1 MAKVDLKAFTAELA
15 NELGATVDDRV
26 GDWNGV
32 MDTADGLRLR
42 LQVTQPGDKGCVRAW
57 LKRGQAF
64 PGDTIPCGEIGA
76 TFTRGAVAVAKD
88 VERRLLPEAR
98 KAADNARAN
107 WAKLD
112 NETECLKRL
121 ADELRAAGAEVEL
134 IDAGKS
140 AQRLSIRKS
149 NLLTKTQGGTLVQAT
164 VSSGGSVTFERVWL
178 YDPADKM
185 DKLKAIL
192 ALVD

>member
-1 MAKVDLKAFTAELA
+1 MAQVDLKAFTAELA
-15 NELGATVDDRV
+15 AELGATVGDSAA
-26 GDWNGV
+26 DWNGV
-32 MDTADGLRLR
+32 MDTADGLRL
-42 LQVTQPGDKGCVRAW
+42 QVTQSGDKGCVRAW
-57 LKRGQAF
+57 LERGQAF

-76 TFTRGAVAVAKD
+76 TFTRGPVAVAKD

-98 KAADNARAN
+98 KLAGNARDN

-121 ADELRAAGAEVEL
+121 ADELRAAGAEVTFVDE
-134 IDAGKS
+134 GKS

-164 VSSGGSVTFERVWL
+164 VSGGGSVTVERVWL
-178 YDPADKM
+178 YGPADKL

-192 ALVD
+192 ALAD

>member
-1 MAKVDLKAFTAELA
+1 MAQVDLKAFTAELA
-15 NELGATVDDRV
+15 AELGATVDDSV
-26 GDWNGV
+26 GV
-32 MDTADGLRLR
+32 METADGLRL
-42 LQVTQPGDKGCVRAW
+42 QVTQSGNKGCVRAW
-57 LKRGQAF
+57 LRRGQAF
-64 PGDTIPCGEIGA
+64 PGDAIPCGEIGA

-98 KAADNARAN
+98 KLAGNARDN

-121 ADELRAAGAEVEL
+121 ADELRAAGAEVTFVDE
-134 IDAGKS
+134 GKS

-149 NLLTKTQGGTLVQAT
+149 NMLHKPTGGTLVQAT
-164 VSSGGSVTFERVWL
+164 VSGGGSVTVERVWL
-178 YDPADKM
+178 YDHADKM

>member
-1 MAKVDLKAFTAELA
+1 MAQVDLKSFTAELA
-15 NELGATVDDRV
+15 AELGATVDGSD

-32 MDTADGLRLR
+32 METADGLRL
-42 LQVTQPGDKGCVRAW
+42 QVAQSGNRGCVRAW

-64 PGDTIPCGEIGA
+64 PGDIIPCGEIGA

-98 KAADNARAN
+98 KLAGNARDN

-121 ADELRAAGAEVEL
+121 ADELRAAGAEVKL

-140 AQRLSIRKS
+140 AQRLSVRKS
-149 NLLTKTQGGTLVQAT
+149 NLSTKTQGGTLVQAT
-164 VSSGGSVTFERVWL
+164 VSGVGSVTVERVWL
-178 YDPADKM
+178 CDSADKM

>member
-1 MAKVDLKAFTAELA
+1 MAQVDLKAFTAELA
-15 NELGATVDDRV
+15 NELGATVYGSV

-32 MDTADGLRLR
+32 METADGLRL
-42 LQVTQPGDKGCVRAW
+42 QVTQSGNKGCVRAW
-57 LKRGQAF
+57 LRRGQAF

-98 KAADNARAN
+98 KLAGNARDN

-121 ADELRAAGAEVEL
+121 ADELRAAGADVTLVDE
-134 IDAGKS
+134 GKP

-149 NLLTKTQGGTLVQAT
+149 NLSTKTQGGTLVQAT
-164 VSSGGSVTFERVWL
+164 VSSGGSVTVERMWL
-178 YDPADKM
+178 YDPVDKM

-192 ALVD
+192 AIVD

>member
-1 MAKVDLKAFTAELA
+1 MAQVDLKAFTAELA
-15 NELGATVDDRV
+15 AELGATVADSV

-32 MDTADGLRLR
+32 METADGLRL
-42 LQVTQPGDKGCVRAW
+42 QVTQSGNKGCVRAW
-57 LKRGQAF
+57 LRRGQAF

-98 KAADNARAN
+98 KLAGNARDN

-121 ADELRAAGAEVEL
+121 ADELRREGADVTLVDE
-134 IDAGKS
+134 GRS

-149 NLLTKTQGGTLVQAT
+149 NLSTKTQGGTLVQAT
-164 VSSGGSVTFERVWL
+164 VSSGGSVTVERFWL
-178 YDPADKM
+178 YDPAYKM

>member
-1 MAKVDLKAFTAELA
+1 MAQVDLKAFTAELA
-15 NELGATVDDRV
+15 AELGATVDDSV

-32 MDTADGLRLR
+32 METADGLRL
-42 LQVTQPGDKGCVRAW
+42 QVTQSGNKGCVRAW
-57 LKRGQAF
+57 LRRGQAF

-76 TFTRGAVAVAKD
+76 TFTRGAAAVAKD

-98 KAADNARAN
+98 KLAGNARDN

-121 ADELRAAGAEVEL
+121 ADELRAAGAEVTFVDE
-134 IDAGKS
+134 GKS
-140 AQRLSIRKS
+140 AQRLYIRKS
-149 NLLTKTQGGTLVQAT
+149 NMMHKPTGGTLVQAT
-164 VSSGGSVTFERVWL
+164 VSSGGSVTVERVWL
-178 YDPADKM
+178 YDHADKM

>member
-1 MAKVDLKAFTAELA
+1 MAQVDLKAFTAELA
-15 NELGATVDDRV
+15 NELGATVY
-26 GDWNGV
+26 GSAADWNGIIN
-32 MDTADGLRLR
+32 TADGLRL
-42 LQVTQPGDKGCVRAW
+42 QVVQPNLIRAW

-64 PGDTIPCGEIGA
+64 PGDMISCGEIGA

-98 KAADNARAN
+98 KLADNARAN

-149 NLLTKTQGGTLVQAT
+149 NLSTKTQGGTLVQAT
-164 VSSGGSVTFERVWL
+164 VSSGGSVTVERVWL

>member
-1 MAKVDLKAFTAELA
+1 MAQVDLKAFTAELA
-15 NELGATVDDRV
+15 AELGATVDDSV

-32 MDTADGLRLR
+32 METADGLRM
-42 LQVTQPGDKGCVRAW
+42 QVTQSGNKGCVRAW

-98 KAADNARAN
+98 KLAGNARDN

-149 NLLTKTQGGTLVQAT
+149 NLSTKTQGGTLVQAT
-164 VSSGGSVTFERVWL
+164 VSSGGSVTVERVWL
-178 YDPADKM
+178 YDPADNM

>member
-1 MAKVDLKAFTAELA
+1 MAQADLKAFTAELA
-15 NELGATVDDRV
+15 NELGATVDDSV

-32 MDTADGLRLR
+32 MDTADGLRL
-42 LQVTQPGDKGCVRAW
+42 QVTQFGDKGCVRAW
-57 LKRGQAF
+57 LKRSRAF
-64 PGDTIPCGEIGA
+64 PGDTIPCAAIRA

-98 KAADNARAN
+98 KLADNARAN

-121 ADELRAAGAEVEL
+121 ADELRREGADVTLVDE
-134 IDAGKS
+134 GRP

-149 NLLTKTQGGTLVQAT
+149 NLSTKTQGGTLVQAT
-164 VSSGGSVTFERVWL
+164 VSSGGSVTVERVWL
-178 YDPADKM
+178 YGPADKM

>member
-1 MAKVDLKAFTAELA
+1 MAQADLKAFTAELA
-15 NELGATVDDRV
+15 NELGATVD
-26 GDWNGV
+26 GSAADWNGII
-32 MDTADGLRLR
+32 DTADGLRLR
-42 LQVTQPGDKGCVRAW
+42 VTQSGDKGCVRAW
-57 LKRGQAF
+57 LKRGRAF

-98 KAADNARAN
+98 KLAGNARDN

-121 ADELRAAGAEVEL
+121 ADELRAAGAEVTFVDE
-134 IDAGKS
+134 GRS

-149 NLLTKTQGGTLVQAT
+149 NMLHKPTGGTLVQAT
-164 VSSGGSVTFERVWL
+164 VSGGGSVTVERVWL
-178 YDPADKM
+178 YDHADKM

-192 ALVD
+192 ALAD

>member
-1 MAKVDLKAFTAELA
+1 MAQVDLKAFTAELA
-15 NELGATVDDRV
+15 AELGATVDDSV
-26 GDWNGV
+26 GDWIGV
-32 MDTADGLRLR
+32 METADGLRL
-42 LQVTQPGDKGCVRAW
+42 QVTQSGNKGCVRAW

-98 KAADNARAN
+98 KLAGNARDN

-140 AQRLSIRKS
+140 AQRLSVRKS
-149 NLLTKTQGGTLVQAT
+149 NLSTKTQGGTLVQAT
-164 VSSGGSVTFERVWL
+164 VSSVGSVTVERVWL
-178 YDPADKM
+178 YDSADKM
-185 DKLKAIL
+185 DKLKSIL

>member
-1 MAKVDLKAFTAELA
+1 MAQVDLKAFTAELA
-15 NELGATVDDRV
+15 AELGATVADSV

-32 MDTADGLRLR
+32 METADGLRL
-42 LQVTQPGDKGCVRAW
+42 QVTQSGNKGCVRAW
-57 LKRGQAF
+57 LRRGQAF

-98 KAADNARAN
+98 KLADNARDN

-149 NLLTKTQGGTLVQAT
+149 NLSTKTQGGTLVQAT
-164 VSSGGSVTFERVWL
+164 VSSVGSVTVERVWMC
-178 YDPADKM
+178 DPADKM

>member
-1 MAKVDLKAFTAELA
+1 MAQVDLKAFTAELA
-15 NELGATVDDRV
+15 AELGATVDDSV

-32 MDTADGLRLR
+32 METADGLRL
-42 LQVTQPGDKGCVRAW
+42 QVTQSGNKGCVRAW

-98 KAADNARAN
+98 KLADNARAN

-121 ADELRAAGAEVEL
+121 ADELRAAGAGVEL

-149 NLLTKTQGGTLVQAT
+149 NLSTKTQGGTLVQAT
-164 VSSGGSVTFERVWL
+164 VSSGGSVTVERVWL
-178 YDPADKM
+178 YGPADKM

>member
-1 MAKVDLKAFTAELA
+1 MAQVDLKAFTAELA
-15 NELGATVDDRV
+15 NELGATVDDSAA
-26 GDWNGV
+26 DWNGIIN
-32 MDTADGLRLR
+32 TADGLRL
-42 LQVTQPGDKGCVRAW
+42 QVTQSGDKGCVRAW

-64 PGDTIPCGEIGA
+64 PGDMISCGEIGA

-98 KAADNARAN
+98 KLADNARAN

-112 NETECLKRL
+112 NETDCLKRL
-121 ADELRAAGAEVEL
+121 ADELRAAGAEVTFVDE
-134 IDAGKS
+134 GKS

-149 NLLTKTQGGTLVQAT
+149 NMLHKPTGGTLVQAT
-164 VSSGGSVTFERVWL
+164 VSGEGSVTVERVWL
-178 YDPADKM
+178 CDPADKM

>member
-1 MAKVDLKAFTAELA
+1 MAQVDLKAFTAELA
-15 NELGATVDDRV
+15 AELGATVDDSV

-32 MDTADGLRLR
+32 METADGLRL
-42 LQVTQPGDKGCVRAW
+42 QVTQSGNKGCVRAW
-57 LKRGQAF
+57 LRRGQAF

-98 KAADNARAN
+98 KLAGNARDN

-121 ADELRAAGAEVEL
+121 ADELRAAGAEVTFVDE
-134 IDAGKS
+134 GKS

-149 NLLTKTQGGTLVQAT
+149 NTMHKPTGGTLVQAT
-164 VSSGGSVTFERVWL
+164 VSSGGSVTVERMWL
-178 YDPADKM
+178 YDPVDKM

>member
-1 MAKVDLKAFTAELA
+1 MAQVDLKAFTAELA
-15 NELGATVDDRV
+15 NELGATVY
-26 GDWNGV
+26 GSAADWNGIIN
-32 MDTADGLRLR
+32 TADGLRL
-42 LQVTQPGDKGCVRAW
+42 QVTQSGNKGCVRAW

-98 KAADNARAN
+98 KLAGNARDN

-121 ADELRAAGAEVEL
+121 ADELRAAGAEVTFVDE
-134 IDAGKS
+134 GKS

-149 NLLTKTQGGTLVQAT
+149 NMLHKPTGCMLVQAT
-164 VSSGGSVTFERVWL
+164 VSGGGSVTVERAWL
-178 YDPADKM
+178 YDHADKM

>member
-1 MAKVDLKAFTAELA
+1 MAQFDLKAFTAELA
-15 NELGATVDDRV
+15 AELGATVDDSV

-32 MDTADGLRLR
+32 METADGLRL
-42 LQVTQPGDKGCVRAW
+42 QVTVSSNNGCVRAW
-57 LKRGQAF
+57 LERGQAF

-98 KAADNARAN
+98 KLAGNARDN

-121 ADELRAAGAEVEL
+121 ADELRAAGADVTLVDE
-134 IDAGKS
+134 GKP

-149 NLLTKTQGGTLVQAT
+149 NLLAKTQGGTLVQAT
-164 VSSGGSVTFERVWL
+164 VSSGGSVTVERMWL
-178 YDPADKM
+178 YDPVDKM

>member
-15 NELGATVDDRV
+15 NELGATVD
-26 GDWNGV
+26 GSAADWNGII
-32 MDTADGLRLR
+32 DTADGLRL
-42 LQVTQPGDKGCVRAW
+42 QVTQSGDKGCVRAW

-64 PGDTIPCGEIGA
+64 PGDTISCGEIGA
-76 TFTRGAVAVAKD
+76 TFTRGAVAVAND

-112 NETECLKRL
+112 NETDCLKRL
-121 ADELRAAGAEVEL
+121 ADELRAACADVTLVDE
-134 IDAGKS
+134 GKP

-164 VSSGGSVTFERVWL
+164 VSSGGSVTVERMWL
-178 YDPADKM
+178 YDPVDKM

>member
-15 NELGATVDDRV
+15 NELGATVDDSV

-32 MDTADGLRLR
+32 MDTVDGLRLE
-42 LQVTQPGDKGCVRAW
+42 VTQSGDKGCVRAW

-64 PGDTIPCGEIGA
+64 PGDTIPCSGIGA

-98 KAADNARAN
+98 KVADNARAN
-107 WAKLD
+107 WARLD
-112 NETECLKRL
+112 NETYCLKLL
-121 ADELRAAGAEVEL
+121 ADELRAAGADVTLVDE
-134 IDAGKS
+134 GKL

-149 NLLTKTQGGTLVQAT
+149 NLSTKTQGGTLVQAT
-164 VSSGGSVTFERVWL
+164 VSSGGSVTVERIWL

>member
-1 MAKVDLKAFTAELA
+1 MAQVDLKAFTEILA
-15 NELGATVDDRV
+15 YELGATVDDSAA
-26 GDWNGV
+26 DWNGII
-32 MDTADGLRLR
+32 DTAEGLR
-42 LQVTQPGDKGCVRAW
+42 LQVTQSGNKGCVRAW

-98 KAADNARAN
+98 KLAGNARDN

-121 ADELRAAGAEVEL
+121 ADELRAAGAEVTFVDE
-134 IDAGKS
+134 GKS
-140 AQRLSIRKS
+140 AQRLYIRKS
-149 NLLTKTQGGTLVQAT
+149 NMMHKPTGGTLVQAT
-164 VSSGGSVTFERVWL
+164 VSSGGSVTVERVWL
-178 YDPADKM
+178 YDHADKM

>member
-15 NELGATVDDRV
+15 NELGAAVDDSV

-32 MDTADGLRLR
+32 METADGLRL
-42 LQVTQPGDKGCVRAW
+42 QVTQSGNKGCVRAW
-57 LKRGQAF
+57 LRRGQAF

-98 KAADNARAN
+98 KLAGNARDN

-121 ADELRAAGAEVEL
+121 ADELRAAGAEVTFVDE
-134 IDAGKS
+134 GKS

-149 NLLTKTQGGTLVQAT
+149 NMLHKPTGGTLVQAT
-164 VSSGGSVTFERVWL
+164 VSSGGSVTVERVWL

-185 DKLKAIL
+185 GKLKAIL
-192 ALVD
+192 ALAD

>member
-1 MAKVDLKAFTAELA
+1 MDKAELKAFTAELA
-15 NELGATVDDRV
+15 NEIGATVDDSAA
-26 GDWNGV
+26 DWNGTI
-32 MDTADGLRLR
+32 DTADGLRL
-42 LQVTQPGDKGCVRAW
+42 QVTQSGDKGCVRAW

-64 PGDTIPCGEIGA
+64 PSDTIPCGEIGA

-98 KAADNARAN
+98 KLADNARAN

-121 ADELRAAGAEVEL
+121 ADELRREGADVTLVDE
-134 IDAGKS
+134 GKS

-149 NLLTKTQGGTLVQAT
+149 NLSTKTQGGTLVQAT
-164 VSSGGSVTFERVWL
+164 VSSGGSVTVQRVWL
-178 YDPADKM
+178 YDPAGKM

>member
-1 MAKVDLKAFTAELA
+1 MAQADLKAFTEILA
-15 NELGATVDDRV
+15 YELGATVDDSAA
-26 GDWNGV
+26 DWNGII
-32 MDTADGLRLR
+32 DTADGLRL
-42 LQVTQPGDKGCVRAW
+42 QVTQSGDKGCVRAW

-98 KAADNARAN
+98 KLAGNARDN

-121 ADELRAAGAEVEL
+121 ADELRREGADVTLVDE
-134 IDAGKS
+134 GKS

-149 NLLTKTQGGTLVQAT
+149 NLSTKTQGGTLVQAT
-164 VSSGGSVTFERVWL
+164 VSSGGIVTVERVWL
-178 YDPADKM
+178 YNPADKM

>member
-15 NELGATVDDRV
+15 NELGATVDDSV

-32 MDTADGLRLR
+32 MDTADGLRL
-42 LQVTQPGDKGCVRAW
+42 QVTQSGDKGCVRAW

-149 NLLTKTQGGTLVQAT
+149 NLSTKTQGGTLVQAT
-164 VSSGGSVTFERVWL
+164 VSNVGSVTVERVWL
-178 YDPADKM
+178 CDSADKM

>member
-15 NELGATVDDRV
+15 NELGATVDASV

-32 MDTADGLRLR
+32 MDTADGLRL
-42 LQVTQPGDKGCVRAW
+42 QVTQPGDKGCVRVW

-112 NETECLKRL
+112 NETDCLKRL
-121 ADELRAAGAEVEL
+121 ADELRAAGADVTLVDE
-134 IDAGKS
+134 GKP

-164 VSSGGSVTFERVWL
+164 VSGEGSFTVERIWL
-178 YDPADKM
+178 YDPVDKM

>member
-1 MAKVDLKAFTAELA
+1 MAQADLKAFTEILA
-15 NELGATVDDRV
+15 YELGATVDDSV

-32 MDTADGLRLR
+32 METADGLRL
-42 LQVTQPGDKGCVRAW
+42 QVKQSGDKGCVRAW

-98 KAADNARAN
+98 KLADNARAN

-149 NLLTKTQGGTLVQAT
+149 NLSTKTQGGTLVQAT
-164 VSSGGSVTFERVWL
+164 VSSGGSVTVERVWL
-178 YDPADKM
+178 YGPADKM

>member
-15 NELGATVDDRV
+15 NELGATVDDSV

-32 MDTADGLRLR
+32 MDTADGLRL
-42 LQVTQPGDKGCVRAW
+42 QVTQSGDKGCVRAW
-57 LKRGQAF
+57 LRRGQAF

-98 KAADNARAN
+98 KLADNARDN

-121 ADELRAAGAEVEL
+121 ADELRAAGAEVTFVDE
-134 IDAGKS
+134 GKI

-149 NLLTKTQGGTLVQAT
+149 NMLHKPTGGTLVQAT
-164 VSSGGSVTFERVWL
+164 VSGEGSVTVERMWL
-178 YDPADKM
+178 YDPVGKM

-192 ALVD
+192 ALVN

>member
-15 NELGATVDDRV
+15 NELGATVGDSV

-32 MDTADGLRLR
+32 MDTADGLRL
-42 LQVTQPGDKGCVRAW
+42 QVTQSGDKGCVRAW

-64 PGDTIPCGEIGA
+64 PGDTIPISHMGA

-98 KAADNARAN
+98 KLAGNARDN

-121 ADELRAAGAEVEL
+121 ADELRAAGADVTLVDE
-134 IDAGKS
+134 GKP

-149 NLLTKTQGGTLVQAT
+149 NLLAKTQGGTLVQAT
-164 VSSGGSVTFERVWL
+164 VSGGGSVTVERVWL

>member
-15 NELGATVDDRV
+15 NELGATVDDSAA
-26 GDWNGV
+26 DWNGII
-32 MDTADGLRLR
+32 DTADGLR

-64 PGDTIPCGEIGA
+64 PGGTIPCGDIGA

-98 KAADNARAN
+98 KLADNARAN

-121 ADELRAAGAEVEL
+121 ADELRREGADVTLVDE
-134 IDAGKS
+134 GKS

-149 NLLTKTQGGTLVQAT
+149 NLLTEPQGGTLVQAT
-164 VSSGGSVTFERVWL
+164 VSSRGSVTVERVWL
-178 YDPADKM
+178 YGPADKM

>member
-15 NELGATVDDRV
+15 NELGATVDDSV

-32 MDTADGLRLR
+32 MDTADGLRL
-42 LQVTQPGDKGCVRAW
+42 QVTQSGDKGCVRAW

-64 PGDTIPCGEIGA
+64 PGDTIPISHMGA
-76 TFTRGAVAVAKD
+76 TFTRGAAAVAKD

-112 NETECLKRL
+112 HETDCLKRL
-121 ADELRAAGAEVEL
+121 ADELRAAGADVTLVDE
-134 IDAGKS
+134 GRP
-140 AQRLSIRKS
+140 AQRLSICKS
-149 NLLTKTQGGTLVQAT
+149 NTLDKPTGGTLVQAT
-164 VSSGGSVTFERVWL
+164 VSSGGSVTVERVWL

>member
-15 NELGATVDDRV
+15 NELGATVDDSV

-32 MDTADGLRLR
+32 MDTAEGLR
-42 LQVTQPGDKGCVRAW
+42 LQVTQSGDKGCVRAW

-76 TFTRGAVAVAKD
+76 TFTRGAAAVAKD

-98 KAADNARAN
+98 KLADNARAN

-112 NETECLKRL
+112 NETDCLKRL

-140 AQRLSIRKS
+140 AQRLFIRKS
-149 NLLTKTQGGTLVQAT
+149 NLSTKTQGGTLVQAT
-164 VSSGGSVTFERVWL
+164 VSGEGSVTVERMWL
-178 YDPADKM
+178 YDPVDKM

>member
-15 NELGATVDDRV
+15 NELGATVDDSAA
-26 GDWNGV
+26 DWNGII
-32 MDTADGLRLR
+32 DTADGLRL
-42 LQVTQPGDKGCVRAW
+42 QVTQSGDKGCVRAW

-98 KAADNARAN
+98 KLADNARAN
-107 WAKLD
+107 WARLD
-112 NETECLKRL
+112 NETECLDRL
-121 ADELRAAGAEVEL
+121 ADELRASGASVEF
-134 IDAGKS
+134 IDRGKP
-140 AQRLSIRKS
+140 AQRLNIRKS
-149 NLLTKTQGGTLVQAT
+149 NLSAKPQGGALVQAT
-164 VSSGGSVTFERVWL
+164 VSGAGGVTVDRVWL
-178 YDPADKM
+178 YDPANRM

-192 ALVD
+192 ALVY